1 MPNIEKVEP
10 TKNTKVEK
18 EASILTLNTRKDFGK
33 KSAHKLRKEGKTP
46 CTVTSNELGALHYSL
61 DSKQILRLTK
71 HANFFANLISISAEV
86 AGKKKS
92 LQILPSKIDFHPV
105 NEEILHIDFLH
116 ITSKEVQVQVPV
128 KIVGADK
135 APGLKKGGKLNLVRY
150 HLPLKAELKSIPEVI
165 EINIAT
171 FGIGKSLFLSNLIL
185 PKGVKIAYDCLVL
198 SITGRGKKEKD
209 EVTTEGAAAGT
220 KEAATKQ
227 EPKKETK

>member
-1 MPNIEKVEP
+1 MSNIEKVEP

-18 EASILTLNTRKDFGK
+18 EASTLTFHARKDFGK

-46 CTVTSNELGALHYSL
+46 CTVTSNEVGALHYSL
-61 DSKQILRLTK
+61 DSKQVERLTK
-71 HANFFANLISISAEV
+71 HANFFANVISVSAEV

-105 NEEILHIDFLH
+105 NEEILHVDFLH
-116 ITSKEVQVQVPV
+116 VTSKEVEVKVPV

-150 HLPLKAELKSIPEVI
+150 HLPLKAEIKSVPEVI
-165 EINIAT
+165 EINIAS

-185 PKGVKIAYDCLVL
+185 PKGVKPAYDCLVL

-209 EVTTEGAAAGT
+209 EVTTEGATGA
-220 KEAATKQ
+220 KEAPAKQ